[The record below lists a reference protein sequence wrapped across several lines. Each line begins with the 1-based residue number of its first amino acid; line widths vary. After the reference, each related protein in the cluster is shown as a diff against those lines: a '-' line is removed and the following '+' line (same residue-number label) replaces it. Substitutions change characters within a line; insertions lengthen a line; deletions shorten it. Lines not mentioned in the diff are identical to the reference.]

1 MNGPQQNDMKR
12 QHLLERLLDAVKQC
26 QIRFGGRKEIASDS
40 DSRVI
45 CLSAQFEAVLQH
57 GLRKS
62 RGLALTAAAIKQAAG
77 FTSKSEAELTFWAYV
92 KEHLNRHELQR
103 FYSLRYISSE
113 LGRGRAWLRCALNE
127 HSLERYLHTLLADR
141 TRLSTFYED
150 WAFILDEERASMLP
164 TMAAGLNSIL
174 FAINID
180 NTDLNGMTRAGGS
193 ASVSHL
199 LKEST
204 MGIGSL
210 WKESTQGVST
220 LLREISTATAVVPGF
235 TPTHRPD
242 RPSDP
247 LPVLPRSVSADSGLR
262 KERRRRKKITNIIS
276 FDDDLDGGAEDEDEA
291 EEEEEGAAAL
301 KPSATAPQGSLD
313 DGLDTVES
321 SFNSL
326 PPQNGQLEA
335 GIVRWAAS
343 PPFSRALT
351 DARVIDDEEDDE
363 DAEVYKSRPHLQ
375 SPLHERASDNQAVL
389 GSLSSVSTWSP
400 LQAMTDNNILIPLAS
415 DHLYS
420 QQVSSVE
427 DTVAFP
433 EQDDSTCPLGDCDAT
448 RSQLQFNMEPS
459 PPVQN
464 APLSSV
470 LPKATPGL
478 PESMSVVELRQA
490 IVAMM
495 NRKDE
500 LDEQNMSL
508 RSLLDVEMEH
518 SAGLRQGMEDLRR
531 RLNELEER
539 HTAKVQALGR
549 ENEVLKVQ
557 LKKYVGAVQMLKRE
571 GSQGNEMALP
581 VLRNCDGFTPAP
593 QSRSMEDVEELAAS
607 YERKLIEVAE
617 MHGELI
623 EFNEHLY
630 RSLMAKDHLIVHM
643 RHELIDLRGPVP
655 GDLSQTSDDPSL
667 SDFET
672 AHRALINVWIPSVF
686 LQGRAANA
694 YHVYQVY
701 IRILDNEWNV
711 YRRYTEFRALH
722 NHLRSQFP
730 QVDTFNFPPKK
741 AIGNK
746 DAKFVEERRKQLQSY
761 LRMVLNKLIQTLPEF
776 SAKPTKETLL
786 QLLPFCQDS
795 PVPSDGSSNTARSK
809 ASSRFPRLGRSRN
822 QEGRNPEPQS
832 GDL

>member
-1 MNGPQQNDMKR
+1 MNGPQQNDAKR

-26 QIRFGGRKEIASDS
+26 QIRFGGRKEIASDL

-45 CLSAQFEAVLQH
+45 CLCAQFEAVLQH

-62 RGLALTAAAIKQAAG
+62 KGLALTAAAIKQAAG
-77 FTSKSEAELTFWAYV
+77 FTSKTEAELTFWLYV
-92 KEHLNRHELQR
+92 KEHLNRHEVQR
-103 FYSLRYISSE
+103 FYSLRHISSE

-127 HSLERYLHTLLADR
+127 HSLERYLHTLLADGI
-141 TRLSTFYED
+141 RLGTFYED

-180 NTDLNGMTRAGGS
+180 NTDLNGVTRAGGS
-193 ASVSHL
+193 SSSVSHL

-204 MGIGSL
+204 QGIGSL

-220 LLREISTATAVVPGF
+220 LLREISTVTAVVPGF
-235 TPTHRPD
+235 TPTHCTD
-242 RPSDP
+242 GSSDP
-247 LPVLPRSVSADSGLR
+247 LPILPRSVSADSGLR
-262 KERRRRKKITNIIS
+262 KERRRKKKITNIIS
-276 FDDDLDGGAEDEDEA
+276 FDDLDGGAEDE
-291 EEEEEGAAAL
+291 EEN
-301 KPSATAPQGSLD
+301 
-313 DGLDTVES
+313 GLPD
-321 SFNSL
+321 
-326 PPQNGQLEA
+326 P
-335 GIVRWAAS
+335 GIVSWAGS
-343 PPFSRALT
+343 HPFSRALPDT
-351 DARVIDDEEDDE
+351 KIIDNDEEE
-363 DAEVYKSRPHLQ
+363 EEVYKSRPQPQ
-375 SPLHERASDNQAVL
+375 SPFHGTANADQ
-389 GSLSSVSTWSP
+389 VSTWSA
-400 LQAMTDNNILIPLAS
+400 LQAITDNDSSDILIPVAS
-415 DHLYS
+415 SHSYA
-420 QQVSSVE
+420 QPVGSVK

-433 EQDDSTCPLGDCDAT
+433 VQTDSTGPVGDYETT
-448 RSQLQFNMEPS
+448 RSQLQFNLEPS

-470 LPKATPGL
+470 LPSATPGL
-478 PESMSVVELRQA
+478 PESMTVVELRQA

-500 LDEQNMSL
+500 LDDLNMSL
-508 RSLLDVEMEH
+508 RSLLDGEMEH
-518 SAGLRQGMEDLRR
+518 SAGLRQETDALRR
-531 RLNELEER
+531 RLDELEER

-571 GSQGNEMALP
+571 GSQGNDTALP
-581 VLRNCDGFTPAP
+581 MVRNCDDPTLAP
-593 QSRSMEDVEELAAS
+593 QSRSMGDVEELAAS

-623 EFNEHLY
+623 EFNERLY
-630 RSLMAKDHLIVHM
+630 RSLMAKDHLINQM
-643 RHELIDLRGPVP
+643 KQELIDLRGPVP

-686 LQGRAANA
+686 LQGRASNA

-711 YRRYTEFRALH
+711 YRRYTEFRTLH

-730 QVDTFNFPPKK
+730 QVGTFNFPPKK

-786 QLLPFCQDS
+786 QLLPFCQDTS
-795 PVPSDGSSNTARSK
+795 VASEGSSKTARSK
-809 ASSRFPRLGRSRN
+809 ASSRFPRLGRNRN

>member
-1 MNGPQQNDMKR
+1 MSSSFFMS
-12 QHLLERLLDAVKQC
+12 VQC
-26 QIRFGGRKEIASDS
+26 QIRFGGRKEIASDL

-45 CLSAQFEAVLQH
+45 CLCAQFEAVLQH

-62 RGLALTAAAIKQAAG
+62 KGLALTAAAIKQAAG
-77 FTSKSEAELTFWAYV
+77 FTSKTEAELTFWLYV

-103 FYSLRYISSE
+103 FYSLRHIFSE

-127 HSLERYLHTLLADR
+127 HSLERYLHTLLADGI
-141 TRLSTFYED
+141 RLGTFYED

-180 NTDLNGMTRAGGS
+180 NTDLNGVTRAGGS
-193 ASVSHL
+193 SSSVSHL

-204 MGIGSL
+204 QGIGSL

-235 TPTHRPD
+235 TPTHCPD
-242 RPSDP
+242 GSSDP

-262 KERRRRKKITNIIS
+262 KERRRKKKITNIIS
-276 FDDDLDGGAEDEDEA
+276 FADLDGGAEDE
-291 EEEEEGAAAL
+291 EEVGGGTVTPW
-301 KPSATAPQGSLD
+301 KSTTAPQVSLEE
-313 DGLDTVES
+313 GIYPLES
-321 SFNSL
+321 SFSL
-326 PPQNGQLEA
+326 SPLQNGLPDP
-335 GIVRWAAS
+335 GIVSWAGS
-343 PPFSRALT
+343 PPFSRALPDT
-351 DARVIDDEEDDE
+351 KIIDNDDEEE
-363 DAEVYKSRPHLQ
+363 EVYKSRPQPQ
-375 SPLHERASDNQAVL
+375 SPFHDTASADQ
-389 GSLSSVSTWSP
+389 
-400 LQAMTDNNILIPLAS
+400 
-415 DHLYS
+415 
-420 QQVSSVE
+420 
-427 DTVAFP
+427 
-433 EQDDSTCPLGDCDAT
+433 
-448 RSQLQFNMEPS
+448 
-459 PPVQN
+459 
-464 APLSSV
+464 
-470 LPKATPGL
+470 
-478 PESMSVVELRQA
+478 
-490 IVAMM
+490 
-495 NRKDE
+495 
-500 LDEQNMSL
+500 SL
-508 RSLLDVEMEH
+508 RSLLDGEMEH
-518 SAGLRQGMEDLRR
+518 SAGLRQETDALRR
-531 RLNELEER
+531 RLDELEER

-571 GSQGNEMALP
+571 GTLP
-581 VLRNCDGFTPAP
+581 MVRNCDDPTPAP
-593 QSRSMEDVEELAAS
+593 QSRSMGDVEELAAS

-623 EFNEHLY
+623 EFNERLY
-630 RSLMAKDHLIVHM
+630 RSLMAKDHLINQM
-643 RHELIDLRGPVP
+643 KQELIDLRGPVP

-686 LQGRAANA
+686 LQGRASNA

-711 YRRYTEFRALH
+711 YRRYTEFRTLH
-722 NHLRSQFP
+722 NHLHSQFP
-730 QVDTFNFPPKK
+730 QVGTFNFPPKK

-786 QLLPFCQDS
+786 QLLPFFYIQS
-795 PVPSDGSSNTARSK
+795 KKGHGGEVNTI
-809 ASSRFPRLGRSRN
+809 
-822 QEGRNPEPQS
+822 
-832 GDL
+832 

>member
-1 MNGPQQNDMKR
+1 MFVRLPSFSSSGPQQNDAKR
-12 QHLLERLLDAVKQC
+12 QHLLERLLDSVKQC

-45 CLSAQFEAVLQH
+45 CLCAQFEAVLQH

-77 FTSKSEAELTFWAYV
+77 FTSKTEAELTFWFYV
-92 KEHLNRHELQR
+92 KEYLNRHELQR
-103 FYSLRYISSE
+103 FYSLRHISSE

-141 TRLSTFYED
+141 MRPGTFYED

-180 NTDLNGMTRAGGS
+180 NKDLNGVIRAGGPAS
-193 ASVSHL
+193 SVSHL

-204 MGIGSL
+204 QGIGSL

-220 LLREISTATAVVPGF
+220 LLREISTATTVVPGF

-242 RPSDP
+242 GSTDP
-247 LPVLPRSVSADSGLR
+247 LPVLPRSASADSGLR
-262 KERRRRKKITNIIS
+262 KERRKKKKITNIIS
-276 FDDDLDGGAEDEDEA
+276 FDDNLDGGAEDEDEEVGGRTA
-291 EEEEEGAAAL
+291 TL
-301 KPSATAPQGSLD
+301 RKSTTAPQVSLEEGID
-313 DGLDTVES
+313 PLEP
-321 SFNSL
+321 SFSL
-326 PPQNGQLEA
+326 SPPQNGMPEP
-335 GIVRWAAS
+335 GIVSWAGS
-343 PPFSRALT
+343 PPFSRALP
-351 DARVIDDEEDDE
+351 DSKIIDNDEEE
-363 DAEVYKSRPHLQ
+363 EEEEVYKIRPQPQ
-375 SPLHERASDNQAVL
+375 SPLHDRFLASVCLSVFN
-389 GSLSSVSTWSP
+389 GLSST
-400 LQAMTDNNILIPLAS
+400 
-415 DHLYS
+415 
-420 QQVSSVE
+420 
-427 DTVAFP
+427 
-433 EQDDSTCPLGDCDAT
+433 
-448 RSQLQFNMEPS
+448 
-459 PPVQN
+459 
-464 APLSSV
+464 
-470 LPKATPGL
+470 
-478 PESMSVVELRQA
+478 VELRQA

-500 LDEQNMSL
+500 LDEHNMSL
-508 RSLLDVEMEH
+508 RSLLDGEMEH
-518 SAGLRQGMEDLRR
+518 SAGLRQETDALRR
-531 RLNELEER
+531 RLDELEER

-571 GSQGNEMALP
+571 GSQGN
-581 VLRNCDGFTPAP
+581 DTGKTP
-593 QSRSMEDVEELAAS
+593 RTLAQCS
-607 YERKLIEVAE
+607 ISKQGRKNVAE

-623 EFNEHLY
+623 EFNERLY
-630 RSLMAKDHLIVHM
+630 RSLLAKDHLIIQM
-643 RHELIDLRGPVP
+643 KQELIDLRGPVSYPLHARTHTHP
-655 GDLSQTSDDPSL
+655 GGHCW
-667 SDFET
+667 

-730 QVDTFNFPPKK
+730 QVDTFSFPPKK

-786 QLLPFCQDS
+786 QLLPFCLDI
-795 PVPSDGSSNTARSK
+795 PVASEGSSKTARSK
-809 ASSRFPRLGRSRN
+809 SSSSFPILGRSHN
-822 QEGRNPEPQS
+822 QEGRNLEPQS

>member
-1 MNGPQQNDMKR
+1 MC
-12 QHLLERLLDAVKQC
+12 HAYRLLPQKTECCNKIKRYFNKVLC

-45 CLSAQFEAVLQH
+45 CLCAQFEAVLQH

-77 FTSKSEAELTFWAYV
+77 FTSKTETELTFWFYV

-150 WAFILDEERASMLP
+150 WSFILDEERASMLP

-180 NTDLNGMTRAGGS
+180 NTDLNGATRPGGS
-193 ASVSHL
+193 TSVSHL

-204 MGIGSL
+204 QGIGSL
-210 WKESTQGVST
+210 WKESAQGVST

-235 TPTHRPD
+235 TPTHRPE
-242 RPSDP
+242 PSSDP
-247 LPVLPRSVSADSGLR
+247 LPVLPRSASADSGLR
-262 KERRRRKKITNIIS
+262 KERRRKKKITNIIS
-276 FDDDLDGGAEDEDEA
+276 FDDDLDGGAEDEEETEVEEEVGGRTASLKAGTNAPEGSLDGAVNAPEPSSCSPPRNGLLEPGIVGWA
-291 EEEEEGAAAL
+291 GTPPFCRALPDAKKIDNDEEEEE
-301 KPSATAPQGSLD
+301 
-313 DGLDTVES
+313 
-321 SFNSL
+321 
-326 PPQNGQLEA
+326 
-335 GIVRWAAS
+335 
-343 PPFSRALT
+343 
-351 DARVIDDEEDDE
+351 EDVD
-363 DAEVYKSRPHLQ
+363 VYKCRPQLH
-375 SPLHERASDNQAVL
+375 SPLHERANNVVFLYYVYVCVCLSVVN
-389 GSLSSVSTWSP
+389 SLLPSSP
-400 LQAMTDNNILIPLAS
+400 
-415 DHLYS
+415 
-420 QQVSSVE
+420 
-427 DTVAFP
+427 
-433 EQDDSTCPLGDCDAT
+433 
-448 RSQLQFNMEPS
+448 
-459 PPVQN
+459 
-464 APLSSV
+464 
-470 LPKATPGL
+470 
-478 PESMSVVELRQA
+478 VELRQA

-500 LDEQNMSL
+500 LDEQNTSL

-518 SAGLRQGMEDLRR
+518 SAGLRQGTDALRR
-531 RLNELEER
+531 RLDELEER

-571 GSQGNEMALP
+571 GSQALP
-581 VLRNCDGFTPAP
+581 MLRNCDGPTSAP
-593 QSRSMEDVEELAAS
+593 QSRSMGDVEELAAS

-623 EFNEHLY
+623 EFNERLY
-630 RSLMAKDHLIVHM
+630 RSLMAKDHLIVQM
-643 RHELIDLRGPVP
+643 RQELIDLRGPV
-655 GDLSQTSDDPSL
+655 SFQTAVNQIKL
-667 SDFET
+667 

-776 SAKPTKETLL
+776 TAEPTKETLL

-795 PVPSDGSSNTARSK
+795 PVASDGSSKLARSK